1 MPHKQANSTKPLLT
15 KGNRILPRARSKD
28 GKEKKEKK
36 DQKRH
41 RQPEIK
47 HKNSNAQLFSQISEL
62 QHMFKKTA

>member
-36 DQKRH
+36 
-41 RQPEIK
+41 EIK